1 MFVVL
6 YKFGF
11 IVYFFIV
18 LFNCSCLEEIVM
30 LLEMEVFFFIEYFL
44 NLFSL
49 LIGVEVVV
57 FIWDVYIFVI
67 FIK

>member
-18 LFNCSCLEEIVM
+18 LLNCSCLEEIVM

-49 LIGVEVVV
+49 LIGLEVVV
-57 FIWDVYIFVI
+57 FI
-67 FIK
+67 

>member
-57 FIWDVYIFVI
+57 LI
-67 FIK
+67 

>member
-30 LLEMEVFFFIEYFL
+30 LLEMEVLFFIEYFL

-49 LIGVEVVV
+49 LIGLEVVV
-57 FIWDVYIFVI
+57 FI
-67 FIK
+67 

>member
-57 FIWDVYIFVI
+57 FI
-67 FIK
+67 

>member
-49 LIGVEVVV
+49 LIGLEVVV
-57 FIWDVYIFVI
+57 FI
-67 FIK
+67 

>member
-49 LIGVEVVV
+49 LIGVEFVV
-57 FIWDVYIFVI
+57 FI
-67 FIK
+67 